1 MGEFVGRAVE
11 DTDFLGEI
19 DRDPHIL
26 AAIAANAAAAVA
38 EQWEEDRS
46 WPLQDVP

>member
-26 AAIAANAAAAVA
+26 AANAAAAVA